1 MPASQSEQTKRH
13 FDTMNKHEIIA
24 LVRLQVINNTTSFVG
39 NFNFKKLLSLNSYF
53 NFAVQNIALAVKM
66 NV

>member
-39 NFNFKKLLSLNSYF
+39 NFNFKKLLRLNSYF

>member
-1 MPASQSEQTKRH
+1 MPASQSEQTKHH
-13 FDTMNKHEIIA
+13 FDTMSKHEIIA

-39 NFNFKKLLSLNSYF
+39 NFNFKNLLSLNSYF